1 VYTPGNVRTTD
12 GQPGFVKLFDSS
24 APPIDYELAYVT
36 PEFYEFVAAETTR
49 YDASMTKYDEAKV
62 ANGGGNPTTP
72 TFNQFRLVGFIFR
85 KEHIMAWRAVRMVMY
100 GIHGIKYN
108 FRNCWSEDDIYA
120 VPIVKEFMA
129 RDMFI
134 ALNTFMHFEDLD
146 NENPYD
152 ITWKYRDAVA
162 MLKEIVYQSAYQM
175 EQDLSVD
182 EGVCDT
188 SSKKVRIKR

>member
-1 VYTPGNVRTTD
+1 MT
-12 GQPGFVKLFDSS
+12 
-24 APPIDYELAYVT
+24 
-36 PEFYEFVAAETTR
+36 
-49 YDASMTKYDEAKV
+49 SMQY
-62 ANGGGNPTTP
+62 
-72 TFNQFRLVGFIFR
+72 QF
-85 KEHIMAWRAVRMVMY
+85 
-100 GIHGIKYN
+100 
-108 FRNCWSEDDIYA
+108 
-120 VPIVKEFMA
+120 VKEFMS